1 MNIYNFKVQI
11 KDLFHYIYLN
21 EQNMLYNYLLFF
33 AVNLVFAQEQPFL
46 FVKTNEDIGKR
57 AVTCIVKD
65 SLNQLWIGTYGG
77 GLKKYNG
84 VDVKTFKHD
93 VNTSSGLSSSEIYD
107 LYLGKNNDVWIATNN
122 GLNLYNQQND
132 SFTHFNPKGK
142 KLPIHALA
150 MLDDVHIILGT
161 HQKGIYV
168 FNTQTKQFQ
177 KAVFDLDENGLQVNA
192 LAVDQLKRIWVGTN
206 MGVMQL
212 SFTGLTLSKISDRV
226 VKNKAY
232 LSSEILSLETD
243 AFGNIWAGTVKDGV
257 LKISTKKVN
266 YLDVDHFPVSD
277 KRVFAIKKHTNGMML
292 CGTEN
297 DGLFVLTNEGEVSNR
312 YVKESR
318 NSFSIHSNS
327 VWAIHSD
334 TNDRI
339 WLGYY
344 DQGIG
349 KYDPYHF
356 KFNFL
361 QNNDTKGTT
370 PFPSSVSSIAKDKL
384 GRLWFS
390 CIDKGVYVYD
400 WKDKSY
406 THLNTLN
413 NPIAKGLN
421 SLDTPSLFIDSNQNV
436 WVASWYNG
444 IYLLKYGS
452 KRFINIS
459 AKSFPEILKSNRVVS
474 FSEDSKGVIWIG
486 TFLGGLLSYDIKS
499 NILKHYSNEA
509 FQNAELHN
517 GNIRKVI
524 VDKDDNVWL
533 GTRKGIYQYNQKS
546 KTLRSFNDNIKAV
559 SEGAISDFIVF
570 SLYEDT
576 NKNIWVG
583 TDGYGLFSYSF
594 VNDQFKWHGE
604 GSDLRNMSV
613 NSITQSFDG
622 LYWLGTDNG
631 LIRYNANNGAFR
643 VFESSDGLLSLK
655 INRNAFFKEGNTL
668 YLGTSEGINF
678 FDFNTINNNKNV
690 PKIILQQLKI
700 GNKRVSVS
708 EETTLKKTI
717 QFSDSL
723 FLNHDQSSFSIDY
736 IGVNQTRGEK
746 NKYAYMLEGLDTD
759 WNYVNKLRTA
769 TYTNI
774 KPGNYTFK
782 LKASNNDGIWTESSK
797 NIFIKVAPPWWLTA
811 VAKICYFVIILFISF
826 YIYRLLKLRVLERRK
841 VEIERNQR
849 KQTEELH
856 LKKMQ
861 FFTNISHEFRTPL
874 TLILNPLESLL
885 SSPDEVT
892 LPDEVRA
899 KHRIIHRNT
908 KRMKRLIDELMD
920 FRKMQF
926 GKIQLRVKEI
936 NLTSIIKN
944 VISYYE
950 QEALYRNI
958 DLQLKQQENE
968 EVFVW
973 ADASMIEKIVFNLI
987 SNAFKAT
994 KEGGVI
1000 AVEIRYH
1007 KNGVVFPLINEGSP
1021 KGALEIIIKDSG
1033 IGIKKENIHNI
1044 FERFFQDK
1052 DNNEQY
1058 FGGTG
1063 IGLEVVR
1070 KFVDYHK
1077 GKIEVE
1083 SEEGKGTTFKLFFAL
1098 DHTHFED
1105 YQLASYT
1112 TIQKKTTGPKRI
1124 EEILKNEEEGIT
1136 QKSNTILVVEDNL
1149 ELREY
1154 LRLELKDIYRVY
1166 EAPNGLIGFE
1176 MAKKHNP
1183 DLIIADIMMPEMDGV
1198 EMCEKLKSYQDTS
1211 NIPVIM
1217 LTAKIAEK
1225 ERIEGIDA
1233 GADVYLKKP
1242 FSLNLLKSHIRQLIK
1257 SKNSF
1262 YESYFKS
1269 FKMDVESVDND
1280 KKILADVIRV
1290 IGDNLS
1296 KEDLCVQDIANE
1308 LGLSRSKLYRKIK
1321 SLTGI
1326 SANEIIRKTRLEKAK
1341 DLLLKT
1347 DMTIGEICYK
1357 VGFASP
1363 SYFTKRFK
1371 EYTEVIP
1378 KEYRLKNKGQKD
1390 IVVEKNFL

>member
-1 MNIYNFKVQI
+1 MNKIC
-11 KDLFHYIYLN
+11 
-21 EQNMLYNYLLFF
+21 YLLLCLAF
-33 AVNLVFAQEQPFL
+33 VKNLVFAQEQPFL

-57 AVTCIVKD
+57 AITCIVND
-65 SLNQLWIGTYGG
+65 SINQLWIGTYGG

-84 VDVKTFKHD
+84 VDVETFKHD

-107 LYLGKNNDVWIATNN
+107 LLLGKDNAVWIAANN
-122 GLNLYNQQND
+122 GLNLYNQKND
-132 SFTHFNPKGK
+132 TFTHFNPKNEI
-142 KLPIHALA
+142 LPVHALA
-150 MLDDVHIILGT
+150 MLDDTHIILGT
-161 HQKGIYV
+161 HRKGVYV
-168 FNTQTKQFQ
+168 FNTFTKEFQ
-177 KAVFDLDENGLQVNA
+177 KAALDIDQNGLQVNA

-212 SFTGLTLSKISDRV
+212 SFTGLRLTKISDRV
-226 VKNKAY
+226 VKNEAL
-232 LSSEILSLETD
+232 LSDEILSLESD
-243 AFGNIWAGTVKDGV
+243 AFGNIWAGTVKNGV
-257 LKISTKKVN
+257 LKISMKDVN
-266 YLDVDHFPVSD
+266 YLDVDHFPISE
-277 KRVFAIKKHTNGMML
+277 KRIFSIKKYTNGMML

-297 DGLFVLTNEGEVSNR
+297 DGLFVLTSKGEVSDR
-312 YVKESR
+312 YVKKR
-318 NSFSIHSNS
+318 GDSFSIHSNS

-334 TNDRI
+334 TNNRI

-344 DQGIG
+344 DQGID

-356 KFNFL
+356 KFAFL
-361 QNNDTKGTT
+361 QNDIAKDVM
-370 PFPSSVSSIAKDKL
+370 PFPLSVSSIAKDKF

-390 CIDKGVYVYD
+390 CIDKGVYVYNPN
-400 WKDKSY
+400 DKSY
-406 THLNTLN
+406 THLN
-413 NPIAKGLN
+413 NPTNSIAKGLN
-421 SLDTPSLFIDSNQNV
+421 SLDIPSLFIDSNQNV

-444 IYLLKYGS
+444 IYLLKYGA

-459 AKSFPEILKSNRVVS
+459 TKSFPKTLKSNRIVS

-486 TFLGGLLSYDIKS
+486 TFLGGLLSYNTKT
-499 NILKHYSNEA
+499 NALKHYDGEA
-509 FQNAELHN
+509 FENAELHN

-524 VDKDDNVWL
+524 VDKNDNIWL
-533 GTRKGIYQYNQKS
+533 GTRKGIYRYNQKYNS
-546 KTLRSFNDNIKAV
+546 VTSFNDKIKAT
-559 SEGAISDFIVF
+559 SNGAFSDFIVF
-570 SLYEDT
+570 SLYEDA
-576 NKNIWVG
+576 NKNIWIG
-583 TDGYGLFSYSF
+583 SDGYGLFSYSF
-594 VNDQFKWHGE
+594 SDDQFTWYGE
-604 GSDLRNMSV
+604 GSNLRNMSI

-622 LYWLGTDNG
+622 LYWLGTDDG
-631 LIRYNANNGAFR
+631 LIRYDNNDKTFR
-643 VFESSDGLLSLK
+643 VFDSNDGLLSMK
-655 INRNAFFKEGNTL
+655 INRSAFLTDGNTL

-678 FDFNTINNNKNV
+678 FDFDKINSNKNV
-690 PKIILQQLKI
+690 PKILFQQLKI

-708 EETTLKKTI
+708 EIGSLKKTI
-717 QFSDSL
+717 QFSDSI
-723 FLNHDQSSFSIDY
+723 FLNYNQSSFSIDY

-746 NKYAYMLEGLDTD
+746 NNYAYMLEGLEKD
-759 WNYVNKLRTA
+759 WNYVDKLRTA

-774 KPGNYTFK
+774 KPGKYTFK
-782 LKASNNDGIWTESSK
+782 LKASNNDGVWTAKSK
-797 NIFIKVAPPWWLTA
+797 NVFIKVTPPWWLTIG
-811 VAKICYFVIILFISF
+811 AKISYAIIILSLSF
-826 YIYRLLKLRVLERRK
+826 YISRLIRLRVLERRK
-841 VEIERNQR
+841 AEVERNQR
-849 KQTEELH
+849 EQTEELH

-926 GKIQLRVKEI
+926 GKIQLLVKKI
-936 NLTSIIKN
+936 DVASVIKN

-950 QEALYRNI
+950 EEALYRNI
-958 DLQLKQQENE
+958 DLKLKPLEQDEI
-968 EVFVW
+968 FMW
-973 ADASMIEKIVFNLI
+973 ADASMTEKIVFNLI

-994 KEGGVI
+994 KEGGAI
-1000 AVEIRYH
+1000 TVEMHHH
-1007 KNGVVFPLINEGSP
+1007 KDGVVFPLLENSWP
-1021 KGALEIIIKDSG
+1021 QAALEISIKDSG

-1044 FERFFQDK
+1044 FERFYQDK

-1070 KFVDYHK
+1070 KLVTYHK

-1083 SEEGKGTTFKLFFAL
+1083 SEENRGTKFKLFFPL
-1098 DHTHFED
+1098 DNTHFEENQFAN
-1105 YQLASYT
+1105 YGIS
-1112 TIQKKTTGPKRI
+1112 QKKTTRPKHI
-1124 EEILKNEEEGIT
+1124 EQIT
-1136 QKSNTILVVEDNL
+1136 ADENNNNADKSNSILVVEDNL

-1154 LRLELKDIYRVY
+1154 LKLELKGMYRIY
-1166 EAPNGLIGFE
+1166 EASNGLVGFE
-1176 MAKKHNP
+1176 MVKKHNP
-1183 DLIIADIMMPEMDGV
+1183 DLIIADVMMPEMDGI
-1198 EMCEKLKSYQDTS
+1198 EMCEKLKSDKDTN

-1217 LTAKIAEK
+1217 LTAKVAEK

-1242 FSLNLLKSHIRQLIK
+1242 FSVNLLKSHIRQLIK
-1257 SKNSF
+1257 SKNAF

-1269 FKMDVESVDND
+1269 FDMDFESVGNDN
-1280 KKILADVIRV
+1280 KILADVIGV
-1290 IGDNLS
+1290 IGNNLS

-1341 DLLLKT
+1341 EFLVMT

-1371 EYTEVIP
+1371 EHTGTIP
-1378 KEYRLKNKGQKD
+1378 KDYRIKNKDQKE
-1390 IVVEKNFL
+1390 IAAN

>member
-1 MNIYNFKVQI
+1 MNKIY
-11 KDLFHYIYLN
+11 YLI
-21 EQNMLYNYLLFF
+21 LCFVF
-33 AVNLVFAQEQPFL
+33 SINLGFAQEHPFL

-57 AVTCIVKD
+57 AITCIVND
-65 SLNQLWIGTYGG
+65 SINQLWIGTYGG

-84 VDVKTFKHD
+84 VDVETFKHD
-93 VNTSSGLSSSEIYD
+93 VNSSSGLSSSEIYD
-107 LYLGKNNDVWIATNN
+107 LLLGKDNAVWIATNN
-122 GLNLYNQQND
+122 GLNLYNQKND
-132 SFTHFNPKGK
+132 TFTHFNPKGE
-142 KLPIHALA
+142 KLPIHALD
-150 MLDDVHIILGT
+150 MLDDTHILLGT
-161 HQKGIYV
+161 HQKGVYL
-168 FNTQTKQFQ
+168 FNTLTKEFQ
-177 KAVFDLDENGLQVNA
+177 KAALDVNQNGLQVNA

-212 SFTGLTLSKISDRV
+212 NFTGLKLTKILDRV
-226 VKNKAY
+226 IKNEAL
-232 LSSEILSLETD
+232 LSNEILSLETD

-257 LKISTKKVN
+257 LKISTKAVN
-266 YLDVDHFPVSD
+266 YLDVDHFPISE
-277 KRVFAIKKHTNGMML
+277 KRIFSIKEYTNGMIL

-297 DGLFVLTNEGEVSNR
+297 DGFFVLTNEGKVVNR

-334 TNDRI
+334 ENDRI

-344 DQGIG
+344 DQGID
-349 KYDPYHF
+349 KYDPDHF
-356 KFNFL
+356 KFSFL
-361 QNNDTKGTT
+361 QNNSSKDEM
-370 PFPSSVSSIAKDKL
+370 PFPLSVSSIAKDKF
-384 GRLWFS
+384 GNLWFS
-390 CIDKGVYVYD
+390 CIDKGVYVYNPN
-400 WKDKSY
+400 DKSY
-406 THLNTLN
+406 THLNDPTN
-413 NPIAKGLN
+413 TIAKGLN
-421 SLDTPSLFIDSNQNV
+421 SFDIPSLFIDSNHNV

-444 IYLLKYGS
+444 IYLLKYGA

-459 AKSFPEILKSNRVVS
+459 TKSSPKTLKSNRIVS

-486 TFLGGLLSYDIKS
+486 TFLGGLLSYNTKT
-499 NILKHYSNEA
+499 NALKHYDGEA
-509 FQNAELHN
+509 FENAELHN

-524 VDKDDNVWL
+524 VDKNDNIWL
-533 GTRKGIYQYNQKS
+533 GTRKGIYRYNQKYNS
-546 KTLRSFNDNIKAV
+546 VTSFNDKIKAT
-559 SEGAISDFIVF
+559 SNGAFSDFIVF
-570 SLYEDT
+570 SLYEDA
-576 NKNIWVG
+576 NKNIWIG
-583 TDGYGLFSYSF
+583 SDGYGLFSYSF
-594 VNDQFKWHGE
+594 SDDQFTWYGE
-604 GSDLRNMSV
+604 GSNLRNMSI

-631 LIRYNANNGAFR
+631 LIRYDNNNETFR
-643 VFESSDGLLSLK
+643 VFESNDGLLSKK
-655 INRNAFFKEGNTL
+655 INRSAFLKEGNTL

-678 FDFNTINNNKNV
+678 FDFNSINNNKNV
-690 PKIILQQLKI
+690 PKILFQQLKI
-700 GNKRVSVS
+700 GNKRVSITD
-708 EETTLKKTI
+708 EGPLEKTI

-723 FLNHDQSSFSIDY
+723 FLSHNQSSFSIDY

-746 NKYAYMLEGLDTD
+746 NKYAYMLEGFDND

-782 LKASNNDGIWTESSK
+782 LKASNNDGFWTEKSK
-797 NIFIKVAPPWWLTA
+797 NIFISVTPPWWLTIG
-811 VAKICYFVIILFISF
+811 AKLSYVIVILALSF
-826 YIYRLLKLRVLERRK
+826 YISRLIRLRVLERRK
-841 VEIERNQR
+841 LELERNQR
-849 KQTEELH
+849 EQTEELH

-926 GKIQLRVKEI
+926 GKIQLHVKKI
-936 NLTSIIKN
+936 DVSGVVKN
-944 VISYYE
+944 VISYYKE
-950 QEALYRNI
+950 EALYRNI
-958 DLQLKQQENE
+958 HLELIHPQHDEMGI
-968 EVFVW
+968 W
-973 ADASMIEKIVFNLI
+973 ADASMIEKIIFNLM

-994 KEGGVI
+994 KEGGAI
-1000 AVEIRYH
+1000 TVEIRNH
-1007 KNGVVFPLINEGSP
+1007 KDNILLPLIDKDWP
-1021 KGALEIIIKDSG
+1021 QGALEVIIKDSG
-1033 IGIKKENIHNI
+1033 IGIKKENIQKI
-1044 FERFFQDK
+1044 FERFYQDK
-1052 DNNEQY
+1052 DNNDQY

-1070 KFVDYHK
+1070 KFMEYHK

-1083 SEEGKGTTFKLFFAL
+1083 SEEDRGTTFKLFFGL
-1098 DHTHFED
+1098 ENSHFKEN
-1105 YQLASYT
+1105 QFSTFT
-1112 TIQKKTTGPKRI
+1112 TSQSETKSPNKI
-1124 EEILKNEEEGIT
+1124 EEISVDENEKNAH
-1136 QKSNTILVVEDNL
+1136 KSTGILVVEDNL

-1154 LRLELKDIYRVY
+1154 LKLELKGMYRIY
-1166 EAPNGLIGFE
+1166 EAHNGVHGFE
-1176 MAKKHNP
+1176 MAKKHTP
-1183 DLIIADIMMPEMDGV
+1183 DLIIADVMMPEMNGI
-1198 EMCEKLKSYQDTS
+1198 EMCEKLKSEKSTS

-1242 FSLNLLKSHIRQLIK
+1242 FSVNLLKSHIRQLIK
-1257 SKNSF
+1257 SKKSF
-1262 YESYFKS
+1262 YNSY
-1269 FKMDVESVDND
+1269 VESFDMDLDSIGNDN
-1280 KKILADVIRV
+1280 KILADVIRV
-1290 IGDNLS
+1290 IGINLS

-1321 SLTGI
+1321 TLTGT

-1341 DLLLKT
+1341 ELLEKT

-1371 EYTEVIP
+1371 EHTGIIP
-1378 KEYRLKNKGQKD
+1378 KTYRLNYKNNN
-1390 IVVEKNFL
+1390 EMASN